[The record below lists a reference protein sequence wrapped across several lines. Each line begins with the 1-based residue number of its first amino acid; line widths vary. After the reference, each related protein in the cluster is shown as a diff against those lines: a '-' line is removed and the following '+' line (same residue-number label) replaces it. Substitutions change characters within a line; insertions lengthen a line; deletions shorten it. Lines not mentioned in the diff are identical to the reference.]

1 MATSK
6 KPRKKYR
13 PRPIQTWL
21 PGSVRTD
28 IDIMGFFFTQKLASG
43 TFDAI
48 DSNTVAYLLNVCHK
62 MAVDTNN
69 CEMIATCDEAIEAY
83 RSIRRRHD
91 RTVKYGASGP
101 ELLTLESAMPLI
113 ANYFTTSPQHR
124 LAQAREY
131 VLRVNEQ
138 MRASGVVYA
147 DISKDGRLENCEV
160 AGIDG
165 RMEANVL

>member
-1 MATSK
+1 MATPR

-21 PGSVRTD
+21 PGHIRTD
-28 IDIMGFFFTQKLASG
+28 IDIMGFFFTRKLASG

-62 MAVDTNN
+62 MAADTSNTD
-69 CEMIATCDEAIEAY
+69 MIATCDAAIEAY

-91 RTVKYGASGP
+91 RTGKYGASGP
-101 ELLTLESAMPLI
+101 ELITLDAAMPAI

-124 LAQAREY
+124 IDQARQY

-138 MRASGVVYA
+138 MRAMGVVYA
-147 DISKDGRLENCEV
+147 DIAKDGRLENVEV
-160 AGIDG
+160 A
-165 RMEANVL
+165 A